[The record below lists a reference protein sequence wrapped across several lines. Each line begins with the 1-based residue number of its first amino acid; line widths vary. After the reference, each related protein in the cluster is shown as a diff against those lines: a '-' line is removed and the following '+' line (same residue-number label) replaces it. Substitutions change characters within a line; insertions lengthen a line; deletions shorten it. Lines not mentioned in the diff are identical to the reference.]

1 MDPEDRS
8 ESGETDPTA
17 TDETTAGAE
26 PTSACGPS
34 EDGAPGGP
42 TESGADDGATES
54 GADDGPKRDAFTDD
68 DAEGDAEIGT
78 ESGPAIPE
86 AAAENGEARSKSD
99 NGVRSESKTGSD
111 AGANNETPSLR
122 YRFRHDM
129 EGPVMWLREML
140 SSVAIVLLLGLLLF
154 GVSGVW
160 PPMVAVE
167 SGSMEPNMQVGD
179 LVFVTEPGRFA
190 PDAADNR
197 VGVVTHEAG
206 RASGYRTFGDYGS
219 VVIYQPPGRQ
229 ASPIIHRAM
238 FHVEA
243 GENWYDRADDRF
255 HGADSCAELRNCPA
269 PRSGFITLGDDNA
282 EYDQANGLAEPVA
295 SEWILGVARARV
307 PYLGYTRLIT
317 TGEAEVSDLVG
328 TAIVSGT
335 NDPNAGS
342 TCVPETNESRVS
354 RAAAETERA
363 ERPELWTTRS
373 LAGSGETS
381 VTASANATA
390 SPTAAA

>member
-8 ESGETDPTA
+8 EPGETDPT
-17 TDETTAGAE
+17 DGTTAGDE
-26 PTSACGPS
+26 PTSACDPS
-34 EDGAPGGP
+34 EDGTPGGP
-42 TESGADDGATES
+42 AESATDDELRRDTSPNEEPGDEAETRSESG
-54 GADDGPKRDAFTDD
+54 
-68 DAEGDAEIGT
+68 
-78 ESGPAIPE
+78 
-86 AAAENGEARSKSD
+86 GEAR
-99 NGVRSESKTGSD
+99 NEPETGSD
-111 AGANNETPSLR
+111 AGVNNETASLR

-140 SSVAIVLLLGLLLF
+140 FSVVIVLLLGLLLF

-167 SGSMEPNMQVGD
+167 SGSMEPNMEVGD

-190 PDAADNR
+190 PDAADNG

-206 RASGYRTFGDYGS
+206 RASEYRTFGDYGS
-219 VVIYQPPGRQ
+219 VVIYQPPGRR

-243 GENWYDRADDRF
+243 GENWYDRADDRY

-269 PRSGFITLGDDNA
+269 PRSGFITLGDDNT

-317 TGEAEVSDLVG
+317 TGEAEMSDLVG
-328 TAIVSGT
+328 TAVVSGAG
-335 NDPNAGS
+335 DPIAGP
-342 TCVPETNESRVS
+342 TCVLETDGRRLSQT
-354 RAAAETERA
+354 AAEAERA
-363 ERPELWTTRS
+363 ERPDLGTARP
-373 LAGSGETS
+373 LAGSCEAS
-381 VTASANATA
+381 VTTP
-390 SPTAAA
+390 PTAAA

>member
-42 TESGADDGATES
+42 TESRADDGPTES

-206 RASGYRTFGDYGS
+206 RASEYRTFGDYGS

-255 HGADSCAELRNCPA
+255 HGANSCAELRNCPA

-317 TGEAEVSDLVG
+317 TGEAEVSDVVG
-328 TAIVSGT
+328 IAVASGT

-381 VTASANATA
+381 VAASTNATA

>member
-1 MDPEDRS
+1 MDPEDQS
-8 ESGETDPTA
+8 ESGETDPT
-17 TDETTAGAE
+17 DETTAGDE
-26 PTSACGPS
+26 PTSARGPS
-34 EDGAPGGP
+34 EDGAPGGS
-42 TESGADDGATES
+42 TESAAGDEPTQSAVDDES
-54 GADDGPKRDAFTDD
+54 KQHASLEKNPR
-68 DAEGDAEIGT
+68 GDAESGS
-78 ESGPAIPE
+78 ESGVPE
-86 AAAENGEARSKSD
+86 TAAENESD
-99 NGVRSESKTGSD
+99 DGVRSESETGSD
-111 AGANNETPSLR
+111 AGANDEFSSLR

-140 SSVAIVLLLGLLLF
+140 FSVVIVLLLGLLLF

-167 SGSMEPNMQVGD
+167 SGSMEPNMEVGD

-190 PDAADNR
+190 PDAADNG

-206 RASGYRTFGDYGS
+206 RASEYRTFGDYGS
-219 VVIYQPPGRQ
+219 VVIYQPPERR

-238 FHVEA
+238 LHVEA

-255 HGADSCAELRNCPA
+255 HGADNCAELRNCPA

-317 TGEAEVSDLVG
+317 TGEAEMSDLVG
-328 TAIVSGT
+328 TAVVSGAS
-335 NDPNAGS
+335 DPSAGS
-342 TCVPETNESRVS
+342 TCVLETNRSHVS
-354 RAAAETERA
+354 RTAADAERA
-363 ERPELWTTRS
+363 ERPDLGTVRP
-373 LAGSGETS
+373 LAGSREAS
-381 VTASANATA
+381 VTT
-390 SPTAAA
+390 PPAAAA

>member
-8 ESGETDPTA
+8 ESGETDPPDGT
-17 TDETTAGAE
+17 TTGDE
-26 PTSACGPS
+26 
-34 EDGAPGGP
+34 
-42 TESGADDGATES
+42 
-54 GADDGPKRDAFTDD
+54 PKRDASADEDPGQRGELET
-68 DAEGDAEIGT
+68 GS
-78 ESGPAIPE
+78 ESSGPE
-86 AAAENGEARSKSD
+86 AAAESGDARSKSD
-99 NGVRSESKTGSD
+99 DGVGNESETGSD

-154 GVSGVW
+154 GISGVW

-219 VVIYQPPGRQ
+219 VVIYQPPGRR

-255 HGADSCAELRNCPA
+255 HGADNCAELRNCPA

-317 TGEAEVSDLVG
+317 TGEAEVSDVVG
-328 TAIVSGT
+328 IAVASGT
-335 NDPNAGS
+335 NDPSAGS

-381 VTASANATA
+381 VAASTNATA